1 MAQVETLLRRM
12 RNGIYERF
20 TQEGE
25 TFSELEKY
33 WYNWGIQHSNLAWAQ
48 SLIDNMIGIGP
59 LFRHITELD
68 RQIPDKGVGFFAKA
82 FLAKINCQT
91 IWDDGVPEWLQ
102 QEGVPVLAFGNH
114 TNRIEHLSLLA
125 SSERNDLRSI
135 GATWASVPGREY
147 QKALFLVTRVP
158 RDGEV
163 VRFAGVDHN
172 REAAKEFNRNSY
184 RQATDH
190 LFSGG
195 SIVIAPNATYNMH
208 RDTLSWKGIGRIMAN
223 MDAQKQSE
231 IRLAP
236 LYTYGVSIG
245 DILTNL
251 RQAYTGGEVEPL
263 EMHIKQGHVFTVA
276 DLLSENSGQVQQ
288 VNRGEL
294 EDKAQFF
301 NELLQRKYESNQE
314 YALL

>member
-1 MAQVETLLRRM
+1 
-12 RNGIYERF
+12 
-20 TQEGE
+20 
-25 TFSELEKY
+25 
-33 WYNWGIQHSNLAWAQ
+33 
-48 SLIDNMIGIGP
+48 
-59 LFRHITELD
+59 
-68 RQIPDKGVGFFAKA
+68 
-82 FLAKINCQT
+82 
-91 IWDDGVPEWLQ
+91 
-102 QEGVPVLAFGNH
+102 
-114 TNRIEHLSLLA
+114 
-125 SSERNDLRSI
+125 
-135 GATWASVPGREY
+135 
-147 QKALFLVTRVP
+147 
-158 RDGEV
+158 
-163 VRFAGVDHN
+163 
-172 REAAKEFNRNSY
+172 
-184 RQATDH
+184 
-190 LFSGG
+190 
-195 SIVIAPNATYNMH
+195 
-208 RDTLSWKGIGRIMAN
+208 MAN